1 MDAFDGFDALLIASV
16 KQNVS
21 IYEKY
26 HTKYERKLAWVA
38 VAQACQ
44 KSVET
49 CQVRWKTLRDR
60 YVRELPRPAG
70 KRINILRFEE
80 LDFLREHIRTKRN
93 LKELCNCALNTNTT
107 FVPGE
112 NEESKSADEPALK
125 RNCTTE
131 FQPDEFIFYN
141 GDEAEYLS
149 ETDNSSAEFISEDSA
164 CNISSELP
172 YETKASVTGEGLS
185 QTQAQFMNVVNLIES
200 ALKDKPAEPQD
211 PFYKYLESI
220 LAGVDEGTRRDIQL
234 KVLNFVSDEIKRS
247 RRT

>member
-1 MDAFDGFDALLIASV
+1 MDGFDAVLIASV
-16 KQNVS
+16 KHNVS
-21 IYEKY
+21 IFEKY
-26 HTKYERKLAWVA
+26 HTKHDRKQAWIA

-44 KSVET
+44 KSVEN

-60 YVRELPRPAG
+60 YVRELQRPDA
-70 KRINILRFEE
+70 KKINIQRFQE
-80 LDFLREHIRTKRN
+80 LDFLREHIRTGRKP
-93 LKELCNCALNTNTT
+93 KELCTTLNTHTT

-112 NEESKSADEPALK
+112 TEESKSADEPALK
-125 RNCTTE
+125 RNCITE
-131 FQPDEFIFYN
+131 FQPDEFIIYK
-141 GDEAEYLS
+141 GEEEYLS
-149 ETDNSSAEFISEDSA
+149 EWDNSSAEFISEESA

-172 YETKASVTGEGLS
+172 YETKASLTGEGLS
-185 QTQAQFMNVVNLIES
+185 QTQAKFMSVMNLIES

-247 RRT
+247 KRT